1 MVVVVRRGRVVLVVL
16 GGADVGDGV
25 SIVVPAA
32 SIVV

>member
-16 GGADVGDGV
+16 GGTDAGDGV